1 METEQFDEASV
12 LTKSVIRAADS
23 MGLSDAELASAL
35 GLKVAE
41 VHSIFSGRF
50 PIEAESTPGRL
61 ALQLVRIYLA
71 LCTLVG
77 PDARLLDT
85 WTHSHNEALG
95 AEPANRIQTPDGMS
109 QVLSYVEAMSQ
120 AT

>member
-1 METEQFDEASV
+1 METEQFDKASV

-23 MGLSDAELASAL
+23 LGLSHAEFASAL

-41 VHSIFSGRF
+41 VHAILGGSS
-50 PIEAESTPGRL
+50 PVEAVSTQGQL

-71 LCTLVG
+71 LNTLVG

-85 WTHSHNEALG
+85 WMHSHNDALD
-95 AEPANRIQTPDGMS
+95 AAPAKRIQTPKGMS
-109 QVLSYVEAMSQ
+109 EVLSYVEAMSQ